1 MLENIKDLQVGADQ
15 DIILLVKSVE
25 NNESINGP
33 YQKLVVRDKFDHE
46 EVVMNFS
53 QTQLNVQPPIV
64 LKFRIKTEEYK
75 SGISY
80 QYMSSLPVENAR
92 VEDYLPKSQINQA
105 DSWNYLVQTS
115 KSLRPGLKKIV
126 GRVLSA
132 NSADFK
138 AKALT
143 PHKAFARRNGIL
155 EATCQLVKMAIA
167 ACDILGLD
175 KDLMV
180 SGAMLYYIG
189 YVDCLDNGFMSTADE
204 VLIGPGNLAYEKVIN
219 QIWSILAS
227 ENEEVKMSLDMHDM
241 KLLCHILLCRYR
253 GNSPSIPEAYVLR
266 NLDSILVET
275 DAMKTA
281 LKDREPGSIVAASY
295 VNAGK
300 LYKR

>member
-15 DIILLVKSVE
+15 DIILLVKSIE
-25 NNESINGP
+25 NSESINGP

-53 QTQLNVQPPIV
+53 QAQLHVQPPVV

-80 QYMSSLPVENAR
+80 QFMSFLPVENAR
-92 VEDYLPKSQINQA
+92 VDDYLPKSQINQA

-115 KSLRPGLKKIV
+115 KILRPGLKKIV

-132 NSADFK
+132 SSADFK

-143 PHKAFARRNGIL
+143 PHKAFARKNGIL
-155 EATCQLVKMAIA
+155 EATCQLVKLAISTSET
-167 ACDILGLD
+167 LGLD

-180 SGAMLYYIG
+180 AGAMIYYIG
-189 YVDCLDNGFMSTADE
+189 YVDCLDSGFMSTADE
-204 VLIGPGNLAYEKVIN
+204 VLIGPGNLAYEKVMS
-219 QIWSILAS
+219 QIWSILSS
-227 ENEEVKMSLDMHDM
+227 ENEDVKLTLDMQDL
-241 KLLCHILLCRYR
+241 KLLCHILLSRYR

-266 NLDSILVET
+266 NLDSILMET

-281 LKDREPGSIVAASY
+281 LKDREPGSIISASY